1 MKADRVF
8 LARMVDNQTAGG
20 AFDDEENVVADFT
33 LPAQTFFWLKVLQPG
48 IRHKPGGFFIR
59 KLPNVSP
66 QLYRESV
73 GFGRGA

>member
-33 LPAQTFFWLKVLQPG
+33 LPAQTFFWLKVLQPRAWRVVHLC
-48 IRHKPGGFFIR
+48 IVNNDITKTKNYDTPTSTQPG
-59 KLPNVSP
+59 
-66 QLYRESV
+66 
-73 GFGRGA
+73 